1 MKCRGFMSENINEI
15 ANLLY
20 LINRKINNQIG
31 EQFAPLNITSTQA
44 KIIYEIYHHSVNT
57 ICDLTITLGLTYPN
71 CSNILKRMENSG
83 LLKREKLEDNRRFT
97 KVTLT
102 KKSLEIIDDITHRL
116 NEMNDFYKSLD
127 KESYN
132 KVLEGLTILNETL
145 GGK

>member
-1 MKCRGFMSENINEI
+1 MKCRGFMSENINQI

>member
-1 MKCRGFMSENINEI
+1 MSENINEI

>member
-1 MKCRGFMSENINEI
+1 MSENINEI

-97 KVTLT
+97 KITLT